1 MIHAKSNNVFYS
13 AQEPKSDRKL
23 KGNSA
28 MKRSLTLRQLKM
40 VEVKCHVIDEQV
52 HKFTKILSSCSIS
65 LEEINIKKL

>member
-1 MIHAKSNNVFYS
+1 MMHAKSYNVFYS

-28 MKRSLTLRQLKM
+28 MERSLTLRQLKM

-52 HKFTKILSSCSIS
+52 HNFTKILSSCSIS